1 MRLSNKGI
9 ALFLAAILMSGC
21 SRVGFK
27 DSINRASSSQGSSM
41 PAQNTSDSQS
51 DEALVF
57 DMDVGELDEDNV
69 YLYYAL
75 PRAVDPSAE
84 DAAEHISEKIH
95 AALFSLRDEIADGK
109 DVYKLTAYDALTRN
123 DGVYY
128 STMYDIKYQQ
138 TKDADKEVYSFGLA
152 FDSATGELVG
162 LDAIMDVD
170 ALGALLID
178 EQSSKILQKDEEL
191 AVKQRTYLNEQ
202 GRDAL
207 KERLSYPDGVVSLER
222 LLDASFYLDGSKV
235 VAIFAAP
242 QDIGGVVKV
251 SISL

>member
-1 MRLSNKGI
+1 MRLSKKGV
-9 ALFLAAILMSGC
+9 ALILVAVLMSGC
-21 SRVGFK
+21 SRAGFK
-27 DSINRASSSQGSSM
+27 DSLNRDSSSQGSST
-41 PAQNTSDSQS
+41 PQNISNSQS
-51 DEALVF
+51 AEALVF
-57 DMDVGELDEDNV
+57 DMDVGELNEDNV

-75 PRAVDPSAE
+75 PRAVEPSAE

-128 STMYDIKYQQ
+128 STSYDIKYQE
-138 TKDADKEVYSFGLA
+138 TKDVEKEIYSFGLA
-152 FDSATGELVG
+152 FDSAMGELVG

-170 ALGALLID
+170 SLVALLLD
-178 EQSSKILQKDEEL
+178 EQSSKILEKDE
-191 AVKQRTYLNEQ
+191 AIAIKQRAYLNEQ
-202 GRDAL
+202 GGDAL
-207 KERLSYPDGVVSLER
+207 KERLSYPDGVVSLDR
-222 LLDASFYLDGSKV
+222 LLDASFYFDGSKLV
-235 VAIFAAP
+235 VIFAAP